1 MQVTIPATIT
11 GLVALEDQAKTRFL
25 LEFRDLGGD
34 LLPQPGIGDFG
45 NLVLPGGHI
54 LVL

>member
-1 MQVTIPATIT
+1 MP
-11 GLVALEDQAKTRFL
+11 GLVALEHQAKASCLF
-25 LEFRDLGGD
+25 EFRYLGGD

-45 NLVLPGGHI
+45 NLVFQVGHI